1 MSFFLTLHGASV
13 KFTDTFYY
21 TKFRQTIN
29 LHVH

>member
-1 MSFFLTLHGASV
+1 MSFFSDFAWSFR